1 MVSSVKMIL
10 ALTVLA
16 TAACTGYAIRCYE
29 CDSVIDSKCGKDFK
43 PDSVLISDCSPIQP
57 STTSSILK
65 FKRSDPKPVIHAT
78 GCMKRT
84 LEKPGNP
91 HIVRSC
97 YFGNI
102 SNTKVGCQ
110 YNPNNKLSKFMN
122 CAICTEDKCNGSSSL
137 APIAGVILFFGLAR
151 LLA

>member
-16 TAACTGYAIRCYE
+16 TAACTGYAIKCYE
-29 CDSVIDSKCGKDFK
+29 CESEIDSKCGKDFK
-43 PDSVLISDCSPIQP
+43 PDSSFITDCSQIEP
-57 STTSSILK
+57 STTFSIL
-65 FKRSDPKPVIHAT
+65 SIVGPDSKPVAS

-84 LEKPGNP
+84 VEIPDIP
-91 HIVRSC
+91 HIIKRSC

-102 SNTKVGCQ
+102 SDTMDGCQ
-110 YNPNNKLSKFMN
+110 WDPNDKLSKFMN